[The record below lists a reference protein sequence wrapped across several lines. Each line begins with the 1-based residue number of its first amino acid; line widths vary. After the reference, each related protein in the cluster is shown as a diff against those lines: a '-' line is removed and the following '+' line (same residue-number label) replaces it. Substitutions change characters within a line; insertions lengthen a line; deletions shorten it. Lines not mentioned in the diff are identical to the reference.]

1 MSFDIP
7 YINHDQYHRSSYD
20 LTLPTHLAII
30 SMSRSIRHFLKKRP
44 SFVAAFILPVGSEI
58 QAFRTAAKWLLD
70 GIAKKGEEYGG
81 NHVLTVNE
89 RKELADELTGFKRL
103 RDLTRAIILL
113 ESRELLSND
122 IRIVADVVVELH
134 PPSAKDYRI
143 AARRM
148 GFGNVTDADAAY
160 LAEQSPARVALGW
173 RRGRSVA
180 MAVER
185 LRRNPHMQE
194 GDHRSD
200 PLPPGPTLQDLSGY
214 GGAKAWGIE
223 LAEDLALW
231 RTGKLAWEDIDCG
244 ILLSG
249 PPGSGKTSFASALAK
264 TCGTPLI
271 LGSAARWQATG
282 HLGDMLK
289 AMRAA
294 FAEAAEQA
302 PSILLIDEFDSF
314 TSRSDGTDH
323 GDNYNRQ
330 VINALLELLDGAQSH
345 EGVIVIG
352 ATNYADII
360 DPALLRAGRLERHF
374 EIRLPDERS
383 RTDIFRFYLRGGLSE
398 DDLSGIVRASSG
410 WSGADIERCVR
421 DARRNARRAKRP
433 LSLSDLKDAMPPTI
447 NVPMAVRRCV
457 AAHELGHAL
466 LGVLL
471 EADSLV
477 SVSVEKTVPVV
488 GGSNALGV
496 TVFKERLL
504 TRKTSAY
511 VRNKIAILLGGIAAE
526 ELLFGEYGDGAGG
539 DPSADLNR
547 ATDLATMMEIKW
559 GLGGTLSVE
568 PVSNPAE
575 LSEHRNR
582 RKRLQKSVETT
593 LQSEFRRA
601 KSLLEE
607 HRDALL
613 DLHTALLR
621 EGSLSADVIRA
632 ATGLTDVDGNSVACS
647 TAANEV
653 SISKS
658 QNMRTAAAISGL
670 APSERIERQG
680 NWRTSE
686 YG

>member
-1 MSFDIP
+1 MSFNIP
-7 YINHDQYHRSSYD
+7 YVNHDQFHRSMHD

-44 SFVAAFILPVGSEI
+44 SFVAAFILPVGSDI
-58 QAFRTAAKWLLD
+58 QAFRTAAKWLLE
-70 GIAKKGEEYGG
+70 GIARKGEEFGS
-81 NHVLTVNE
+81 NQVLTINE
-89 RKELADELTGFKRL
+89 RKELADELTGFKRF

-113 ESRELLSND
+113 ESGELLSND
-122 IRIVADVVVELH
+122 ILIVADVVVDLR

-148 GFGNVTDADAAY
+148 GFGNVTEADAAY
-160 LAEQSPARVALGW
+160 LAEQSLTRVALGW

-185 LRRNPHMQE
+185 LRRYPPIDKENN
-194 GDHRSD
+194 RSE
-200 PLPPGPTLQDLSGY
+200 PLPSGPVLEDLSGY
-214 GGAKAWGIE
+214 GGAKTWGIE

-231 RTGKLAWEDIDCG
+231 RKGKLAWEDIDCG

-249 PPGSGKTSFASALAK
+249 PPGSGKTSFATALAK
-264 TCGTPLI
+264 SCDAPIVLA
-271 LGSAARWQATG
+271 SAARWQATG

-289 AMRAA
+289 AMRKT

-314 TSRSDGTDH
+314 TSRGDGTDH

-352 ATNYADII
+352 ATNYPNII

-383 RTDIFRFYLRGGLSE
+383 REDIFRFYLRG
-398 DDLSGIVRASSG
+398 DLAGEVLTGIVPASNG

-433 LSLSDLKDAMPPTI
+433 LSLADLEAAMPPTVT
-447 NVPMAVRRCV
+447 VPLALQRCA

-471 EADSLV
+471 KTDSIV
-477 SVSVEKTVPVV
+477 SVSIEKTVPVV
-488 GGSNALGV
+488 GGSAALGV

-504 TRKTSAY
+504 TRKTSTY

-526 ELLFGEYGDGAGG
+526 ELLFGSYGDGAAG

-547 ATDLATMMEIKW
+547 ATDLATMLEIGW
-559 GLGGTLSVE
+559 GFGRTLSVE
-568 PVSNPAE
+568 PAYNPRE
-575 LSEHRNR
+575 LSDIRRR
-582 RKRLQKSVETT
+582 RKGLQKSVDST
-593 LQSEFRRA
+593 LQTEFQRA
-601 KSLLEE
+601 KSLLDE
-607 HRDALL
+607 HRLTLL
-613 DLHTALLR
+613 DLHAVLLR
-621 EGSLSADVIRA
+621 EGKLSADAVSA
-632 ATGLTDVDGNSVACS
+632 AVKRNDTPESPHEPE
-647 TAANEV
+647 AARNE
-653 SISKS
+653 
-658 QNMRTAAAISGL
+658 L
-670 APSERIERQG
+670 RQ
-680 NWRTSE
+680 
-686 YG
+686 